1 MRDLAD
7 GERAT
12 EGAAIYR
19 LKSMTM
25 QVQAPKDPAHLVSV
39 VRKGDNGESEW
50 FLFNDFLVRPVP
62 ESEALGFPASMWKI
76 PAVVYF
82 ERIDHQPV
90 DIGSI
95 PWQVDKEIL
104 TQDLCITE
112 RRDPELVRHSP
123 LTPDCLPSAGDL
135 VAIDAEFIALNP
147 EELEISSNGTRSL
160 VRPSTMSLA
169 RVSVL
174 HGQGDAEGQTF
185 IDDHIAT
192 TAKVFDYL
200 TQFSGIVDGDL
211 DPARSKHTV
220 VPQKLAYKKLRL
232 LVDMGCI
239 FIGHGLKKDFR
250 IINIHV
256 PPRQVIDTVDLFS
269 STSQARK
276 LSLRFLSWFLLK
288 EAIQADRT
296 GEEEALVSGH
306 DSIED
311 ARAAL
316 HLFRIYETF
325 KMSGRLEDVME
336 DLYEEGKR
344 LNWRPPANAGQQQQ
358 QGASAAVAAAAGA
371 AASAVGAPS

>member
-1 MRDLAD
+1 
-7 GERAT
+7 
-12 EGAAIYR
+12 
-19 LKSMTM
+19 MTM
-25 QVQAPKDPAHLVSV
+25 QVQAPKDPTHLVSV
-39 VRKGDNGESEW
+39 VRKGEGEDGQAEW
-50 FLFNDFLVRPVP
+50 FLFNDFLVRPVA
-62 ESEALGFPASMWKI
+62 ETEALGFPASMWKI

-82 ERIDHQPV
+82 ERIDHQPIDV
-90 DIGSI
+90 ASI
-95 PWQVDKEIL
+95 PWQLDTEIL
-104 TQDLCITE
+104 TEDLCVTQQ
-112 RRDPELVRHSP
+112 RDPQLVRHRP
-123 LTPDCLPSAGDL
+123 LSVADMPSAGDL
-135 VAIDAEFIALNP
+135 ISIDAEFIALNP

-174 HGQGDAEGQTF
+174 RGQGDHEGEPF

-192 TAKVFDYL
+192 TARVFDYL

-220 VPQKLAYKKLRL
+220 VPQKVAYKKLRL
-232 LVDMGCI
+232 LVDMGCV

-256 PPRQVIDTVDLFS
+256 PAKQVIDTVDLFS

-296 GEEEALVSGH
+296 GEEEAIVSGH

-316 HLFRIYETF
+316 HLYRIYETF
-325 KMSGRLEDVME
+325 QKSGRLEDVME

-358 QGASAAVAAAAGA
+358 QGASAAVAAAAST
-371 AASAVGAPS
+371 AASAIGAA